1 MITVENFGGD
11 NFCHPITFVG
21 KVIIAQGVVVTG
33 KYHAWSIENRVSYS
47 KILFFRFINRI
58 FREDY
63 ERLHKYG
70 EPVIDLAIACN
81 GEMLEELVESEYRAV
96 VHEATAQVNRKN
108 GFIVL

>member
-11 NFCHPITFVG
+11 NFSHQITFVG
-21 KVIIAQGVVVTG
+21 KVIISQGVVVTG

-81 GEMLEELVESEYRAV
+81 GEMLEELVESVVAV
-96 VHEATAQVNRKN
+96 VAREADSQMNRKN